1 MFKYTKYQ
9 DILVLKKLL
18 SALFSLFVLA
28 AIGVAAYFNQQFI
41 LHQVD
46 KVKGMYYVDKGDK
59 AYRNMKMHDAIRYYN
74 KGLNLYPQHYGAWC
88 NLGNIYV
95 AYEDYHSALYAYSQ
109 SFKYNPRMMIAR
121 MNYGII
127 SSEKLGDFDS
137 AIKQYDE
144 VIKTKRHL
152 LSIPYVYNNKVS
164 FKENKAIAYYNK
176 GVTYKLKSIYTNAD
190 WEEKRR
196 NLSKAIEAY
205 QKSVKINP
213 NSYDAQYN
221 LGVAYHSIGDYD
233 RAGKC
238 YCKAINVAPMNYEAH
253 YNLALLL
260 RKMNHYKEAYD
271 EIDKALTLVTA
282 LSENS
287 AVQEYVATVMNDITR
302 NVYQNEEYKRYLKMI
317 LEEEKRKTAV
327 HMAKNDKDIK
337 SKETQKDSFGDTITS
352 PGINVVNGK
361 IVEDEELDQAILEN
375 FGKCPSASYFGT
387 DE

>member
-1 MFKYTKYQ
+1 M
-9 DILVLKKLL
+9 
-18 SALFSLFVLA
+18 
-28 AIGVAAYFNQQFI
+28 
-41 LHQVD
+41 HQVD
-46 KVKGMYYVDKGDK
+46 KVKGVYYVYKGDK
-59 AYRNMKMHDAIRYYN
+59 AYRNYKMQDAIKYYN

-127 SSEKLGDFDS
+127 ASEKLGDFDS
-137 AIKQYDE
+137 ALGQYDE

-176 GVTYKLKSIYTNAD
+176 GVTYKLKSTYSNAD
-190 WEEKRR
+190 WEQRR
-196 NLSKAIEAY
+196 KYLSKAIEAY
-205 QKSVKINP
+205 QKSIEINP
-213 NSYDAQYN
+213 NSYDSQYN
-221 LGVAYHSIGDYD
+221 LGVAYHYSGDYD

-238 YCKAINVAPMNYEAH
+238 YCKAINLAPMNFEAH

-260 RKMNHYKEAYD
+260 RKLHHYNEAYD

-282 LSENS
+282 LNENS

-302 NVYQNEEYKRYLKMI
+302 NVYKNEEYKRYMRIL
-317 LEEEKRKTAV
+317 LEEEKRKTAQNLSQ
-327 HMAKNDKDIK
+327 KDKDKK
-337 SKETQKDSFGDTITS
+337 SKDDKNNSFGDTITS
-352 PGINVVNGK
+352 PGISFVNGK
-361 IVEDEELDQAILEN
+361 VVATEELDQAILKN
-375 FGKCPSASYFGT
+375 FGQCPSISYF
-387 DE
+387 DPNAVNE

>member
-1 MFKYTKYQ
+1 M
-9 DILVLKKLL
+9 LKKLL

-28 AIGVAAYFNQQFI
+28 AIGVAAYFNQDFVI
-41 LHQVD
+41 HQVN

-59 AYRNMKMHDAIRYYN
+59 AYRNLKMHDAIKYYN
-74 KGLNLYPQHYGAWC
+74 KGLALYPQHYGAWC

-127 SSEKLGDFDS
+127 ASEKLGDFDS
-137 AIKQYDE
+137 AIEQYDE

-176 GVTYKLKSIYTNAD
+176 GVTYRLKSIYSNAN
-190 WEEKRR
+190 WEERR
-196 NLSKAIEAY
+196 KNLSKAIEAY
-205 QKSVKINP
+205 QKSIDINP

-221 LGVAYHSIGDYD
+221 LGVAYHSTYDYD

-238 YCKAINVAPMNYEAH
+238 YCKAINLAPMNYEAH

-271 EIDKALTLVTA
+271 EIDKALTLVSATN
-282 LSENS
+282 ENS
-287 AVQEYVATVMNDITR
+287 SVQEYVATVMNDITR

-317 LEEEKRKTAV
+317 LEEEKQKTAK

-337 SKETQKDSFGDTITS
+337 AKETKKDSFGDTITS
-352 PGINVVNGK
+352 PGINFVNGK
-361 IVEDEELDQAILEN
+361 IVTTEELDQAILDN
-375 FGKCPSASYFGT
+375 FGKCPSASFFGT
-387 DE
+387 EDYPL

>member
-1 MFKYTKYQ
+1 M
-9 DILVLKKLL
+9 LKKLL

-28 AIGVAAYFNQQFI
+28 AICVAAYFNQQFV

-59 AYRNMKMHDAIRYYN
+59 AYRNLKMHDAIRYYN
-74 KGLNLYPQHYGAWC
+74 KGLGLYPQHYGAWY

-127 SSEKLGDFDS
+127 ASEKLGDFDS
-137 AIKQYDE
+137 ALKQYDE

-164 FKENKAIAYYNK
+164 FKANKAIAYYNK
-176 GVTYKLKSIYTNAD
+176 GVTYKLKSVYTNAD
-190 WEEKRR
+190 WEEKRK

-205 QKSVKINP
+205 QKSVDINP

-221 LGVAYHSIGDYD
+221 LGVVYHSTGDYD

-238 YCKAINVAPMNYEAH
+238 YCKAINIAPMNYEAH

-260 RKMNHYKEAYD
+260 RKLQHYNEAYD

-282 LSENS
+282 LSENPS
-287 AVQEYVATVMNDITR
+287 IQEYVATVMNDITR
-302 NVYQNEEYKRYLKMI
+302 NVYKNEEYKRYLMMI
-317 LEEEKRKTAV
+317 LEEEKRKTAQQ
-327 HMAKNDKDIK
+327 MNKKDKENK
-337 SKETQKDSFGDTITS
+337 RESFGDTITS
-352 PGINVVNGK
+352 PGINFVNGK
-361 IVEDEELDQAILEN
+361 IVATEELDQAILEN
-375 FGKCPSASYFGT
+375 FGQCPSISYFGS
-387 DE
+387 EE